1 MNKHLEVYKLGHFL
15 RFLGL
20 VKLDLEL
27 ATNLESQMDY
37 TVAIVGGGPAGLSA
51 FQFLSGIPGI
61 RPILLEAGP
70 DLETRLKQNTP
81 ESVIN
86 GAGGAGLFSDRKIST
101 FPAGSG
107 QLQSNPYEMRDSYMH
122 VLAHLG
128 SVLPHHKADFK
139 RLLADTMDFLGTDD
153 LSSEALD
160 RKMEKLMPHMDS
172 VKLYPSVVLSKMED
186 AESIIRSYIPD
197 LEDESK
203 GEIHFGCEVS
213 DIVWNA
219 NTKNYR
225 VSYDYNVDGEHRR
238 ILTYVDFVLLAMGRF
253 GPETARWN
261 YKIFEN
267 HNLMEPRRLE
277 FGVRVLVDSH
287 PPLRD
292 ALIKYGEK
300 NPDPKLKIRRS
311 FIIGGKSVECE
322 FRTFCVCLPHE
333 NGSGYM
339 VESRDLVTDI
349 LSVSGSSSFDELQER
364 EQLAHVHA
372 GSNLGIMMR
381 ICDPDVIRRHFSWS
395 KGGQRYQPKTRWMH
409 LQPDEKQQ
417 EALMDLGLIFPKDL
431 CYPLLSGILE
441 IIQTYSGQPVRG
453 NLYMMAPCIEGVG
466 MYPKVDPRTY
476 EVIQAFEGVF
486 VAGDMVGHTRGLLQA
501 LVTGHMAAKSIVTK
515 MVERNL
521 VARGILRGNHQSI
534 FLPGMHY
541 KKLVMDN
548 QRESIPALM
557 RIVKDATPILKNL
570 RELFG
575 DVPLNRDH
583 YERIRKGLFRVK
595 YTGSGDKI
603 GVLYEFHHFFLDSEN
618 PGEHFISQL
627 AATEYM
633 MICNAVEERKLV
645 LATRV
650 IQEMVE
656 LDVEFKNTLES
667 LGPDFMESIA
677 GAFQAHDFKA
687 CILALRMRK
696 DLASREDFSDVPVMQ
711 SAYKLTP
718 IEPRWYKQVAGNK
731 DPVQWDSLNLL
742 QQMNV
747 CALRHIEYRIVAVTC
762 ALLDAFFKKAI
773 ECFGFHLRMVR
784 NKIETQE
791 PAVDSAVP
799 DTDPLYLECHVKIS
813 ICEADG
819 RGADFHDKKRIIQSL
834 ASLFEGPRAVVRD
847 IFNVISVSINLLKH
861 PDGEQQFFLTYRT
874 DTKSQMEYVRRHFSK
889 ILAGALEMLP
899 ADHELRRYKFRC
911 YTDAEFVIYDDNR
924 PLDLIW
930 FPITTGF
937 LDAEYQRNIRTLVD
951 SDKKIFVVTTNDDK
965 FREIREGF
973 RKRCGDKVYVSQYTC
988 AEYDGNETDLLKYVV
1003 AKAKKIAVG
1012 IPFLVEATGLRI
1024 YSMGG
1029 FPGAQTKEVI
1039 KSIGIRGM
1047 LRLADRENVGAD
1059 TAACYYDGR
1068 EYYTALCGI
1077 SGEIVPPSG
1086 SQGFGWDSIFAYEG
1100 RRLADMTPEEK
1111 AEIFPRS
1118 MALEAILDA
1127 CF

>member
-1 MNKHLEVYKLGHFL
+1 
-15 RFLGL
+15 
-20 VKLDLEL
+20 
-27 ATNLESQMDY
+27 MDY

-186 AESIIRSYIPD
+186 AESIIRSYIPSP
-197 LEDESK
+197 ETESK
-203 GEIHFGCEVS
+203 GEILFGCEVIGIEWEKETGKYQIS
-213 DIVWNA
+213 C
-219 NTKNYR
+219 
-225 VSYDYNVDGEHRR
+225 EHETETAHGWDA
-238 ILTYVDFVLLAMGRF
+238 IFADSILLAMGRF
-253 GPETARWN
+253 GPETTRWS

-300 NPDPKLKIRRS
+300 NPDPKLKIRRT
-311 FIIGGKSVECE
+311 FMIGGKNVECE

-339 VESRDLVTDI
+339 VESKDLVSGYH
-349 LSVSGSSSFDELQER
+349 SVSGSSSFDELQKR
-364 EQLAHVHA
+364 ENLAHVHA

-381 ICDPDVIRRHFSWS
+381 ICDPDVIHRHISWIRRSQS
-395 KGGQRYQPKTRWMH
+395 ATCWMDD
-409 LQPDEKQQ
+409 LQPDENQQ
-417 EALMDLGLIFPKDL
+417 EALDALAFHFPRDL

-453 NLYMMAPCIEGVG
+453 NLKMMAPCIEGVG
-466 MYPKVDPRTY
+466 MYPKVDPRSY
-476 EVIQAFEGVF
+476 EIQGLENIF

-548 QRESIPALM
+548 QRRSIPALM
-557 RIVKDATPILKNL
+557 RIVKDAAPIHKNL
-570 RELFG
+570 KELLQD
-575 DVPLNRDH
+575 DVNVVLDLDH
-583 YERIRKGLFRVK
+583 FDRIYDEMFRARFM
-595 YTGSGDKI
+595 GAGDKI
-603 GVLYEFHHFFLDSEN
+603 GVLYELHHFFLDSEN

-627 AATEYM
+627 AAVEYM
-633 MICNAVEERKLV
+633 MLCNAVDECKAELGQKV
-645 LATRV
+645 LK
-650 IQEMVE
+650 EMVT
-656 LDVEFKNTLES
+656 DTDFIAISKN
-667 LGPDFMESIA
+667 LGPNFAESILD
-677 GAFQAHDFKA
+677 AFQVHEFKA
-687 CILALRMRK
+687 CILALRTRK
-696 DLASREDFSDVPVMQ
+696 DLASREEFSDVPVMQ
-711 SAYKLTP
+711 SAYKLSP
-718 IEPRWYKQVAGNK
+718 ISQKWYKKVEEIENSV
-731 DPVQWDSLNLL
+731 DLDSLSLRKH
-742 QQMNV
+742 MNV
-747 CALRHIEYRIVAVTC
+747 IALYHVEYRIIAMTC
-762 ALLDAFFKKAI
+762 AFLDAFFKRGI
-773 ECFGFHLRMVR
+773 EMFSFHLQMVR

-799 DTDPLYLECHVKIS
+799 DMDPLYLECHVKIS

-834 ASLFEGPRAVVRD
+834 ASLFEGPQAVVRD

-924 PLDLIW
+924 ALDLIW

-973 RKRCGDKVYVSQYTC
+973 RKRCGDKVYVSQYTS
-988 AEYDGNETDLLKYVV
+988 AEYDGNETDLLKYVE

-1118 MALEAILDA
+1118 MALEAILDM